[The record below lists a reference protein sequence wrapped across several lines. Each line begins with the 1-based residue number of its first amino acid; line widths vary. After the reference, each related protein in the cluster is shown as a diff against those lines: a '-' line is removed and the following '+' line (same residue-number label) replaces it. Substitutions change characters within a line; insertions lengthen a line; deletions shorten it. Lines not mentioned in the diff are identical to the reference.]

1 MKRMFTVL
9 AVALVMAA
17 LFVATAMPAFAKIT
31 PAQPPSCE
39 NNGGQ
44 LPGGQQPTCTGGGLT
59 QNEATPA
66 TNPAGHAPPGQN

>member
-31 PAQPPSCE
+31 PVDTSCT
-39 NNGGQ
+39 NGGGQ
-44 LPGGQQPTCTGGGLT
+44 QPGGQQPTCKGGGLD
-59 QNEATPA
+59 QERENQ
-66 TNPAGHAPPGQN
+66 NPAGKAPRGQN